1 MNKINRKRTN
11 EIVNSLESCIDLQTI
26 DVNTYFKDLQELGN
40 KLEYNNKFKH
50 LVDFCDTFGNK
61 ERLKIVMILRNDD
74 HCVCELE
81 AILDKSQPSISHHL
95 RILESTG
102 LIRSFKKGKFTH
114 YELVREKLTEYIRL
128 FSEIFDLGFIKE
140 SYSILKK

>member
-1 MNKINRKRTN
+1 M
-11 EIVNSLESCIDLQTI
+11 QTI
-26 DVNTYFKDLQELGN
+26 DIKTYFKDLQELGN
-40 KLEYNNKFKH
+40 RLEYNNRFKH
-50 LVDFCDTFGNK
+50 LVDFCNAFANK
-61 ERLKIVMILRNDD
+61 ERLKIVMILKNND

-114 YELVREKLTEYIRL
+114 YELVNEKLMEFIRL
-128 FSEIFDLGFIKE
+128 FSEVFELGLLKE
-140 SYSILKK
+140 SFSILKV